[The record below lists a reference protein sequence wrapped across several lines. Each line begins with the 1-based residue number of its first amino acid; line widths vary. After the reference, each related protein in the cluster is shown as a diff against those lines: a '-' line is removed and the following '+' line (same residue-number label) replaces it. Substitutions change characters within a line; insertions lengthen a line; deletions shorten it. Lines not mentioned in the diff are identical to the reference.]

1 MNRWLKAVDSGDE
14 AAVFALID
22 ELVLDTYVLHTGG
35 STLSDPR
42 DVMGREGLREHT
54 RAAYRTFGNMQH
66 IVEDEFGDDDR
77 LATRVRFR
85 AIHKGEFLG
94 IAPTGRVIECTIIY
108 IHHFSGGKIQECW
121 LDWDSLLRLSV
132 QLAAASQAQRA

>member
-1 MNRWLKAVDSGDE
+1 MNRWIKVIDSGNE
-14 AAVFALID
+14 AEAFAVID
-22 ELVLDTYVLHTGG
+22 ELFADNYVLHTGG

-42 DVMGREGLREHT
+42 DVMGHEGLREHI
-54 RAAYRTFGNMQH
+54 RAGYRTFGNMQH

-121 LDWDSLLRLSV
+121 LDWDSLLSVSAQLS
-132 QLAAASQAQRA
+132 AASKAQQA